1 MDIHDAPAQ
10 DAKLI
15 DDTETD
21 TPHAPYRPPEAVIEP
36 EEEHPPGY
44 VPGVVE
50 GYVEDDDFI
59 MPVSPLR
66 NVHDLPDTA
75 GISHWQSSV
84 RGYSDD
90 RMDLDEGPSRM
101 ERPQIGPGILPRRWL
116 QLVHGHELIQP
127 HINELPQ
134 PPAKKPQPPASEDP
148 NTQTPAD
155 IPTSPL
161 TATKS
166 AIEPS
171 LPDYERICTQADV
184 WDACPGGEEGHGDW
198 YFCGTCWGWI
208 RIVARHGDLPEVDD
222 MEQWEAIIQS
232 GLSEG
237 LTYPGITTVD
247 DIPAARSKRH
257 AEYARLKDLKSAIP
271 FADPTEH
278 HLHEFQTLLYPTRE
292 KRLDRIP
299 NDHVDDNAFP
309 HLEMA
314 SLIDPAWES
323 FDVPNQP
330 SRLFVSCSSDW
341 WIQVDDLIP
350 GQLPKAL
357 ALAFSSEKCANP
369 GPGIEGK
376 QSVADAWNM
385 LIL

>member
-1 MDIHDAPAQ
+1 
-10 DAKLI
+10 
-15 DDTETD
+15 
-21 TPHAPYRPPEAVIEP
+21 
-36 EEEHPPGY
+36 
-44 VPGVVE
+44 
-50 GYVEDDDFI
+50 
-59 MPVSPLR
+59 
-66 NVHDLPDTA
+66 
-75 GISHWQSSV
+75 
-84 RGYSDD
+84 
-90 RMDLDEGPSRM
+90 
-101 ERPQIGPGILPRRWL
+101 
-116 QLVHGHELIQP
+116 
-127 HINELPQ
+127 
-134 PPAKKPQPPASEDP
+134 
-148 NTQTPAD
+148 
-155 IPTSPL
+155 
-161 TATKS
+161 
-166 AIEPS
+166 
-171 LPDYERICTQADV
+171 
-184 WDACPGGEEGHGDW
+184 
-198 YFCGTCWGWI
+198 
-208 RIVARHGDLPEVDD
+208 